1 MVDFT
6 VAIPTYNGER
16 RLPEVLEHLKAQIET
31 SSIAWEVLVVDNNSQ
46 DGTAAVVQT
55 FQTDFPCPI
64 RYCLELRQ
72 GASHARQRAV
82 REAASDL
89 IGFLDDDNLPDPRWV
104 SAAYQFGQE
113 YPQIG
118 AYGSRITAAFEA
130 EPPPH
135 FKRIAPFLA
144 IVERGSQ
151 PHIYEPRKKMLPPS
165 AGLVIRKQAW
175 LASVPAE
182 TLMNRLGLKRSD
194 GNDCSEDIEA
204 LSYLRLSGWE
214 IWHNPAMQIQHKIPA
229 WRLERSYLLPL
240 FRSIGLSRC
249 ATRMVNFKT
258 GQRFLVM
265 AHLPGDLRKFI
276 LHWFKYRSQLHT
288 DLVAACELEL
298 YLGICI
304 SPFHLLSKTLRL
316 QFIQPR

>member
-6 VAIPTYNGER
+6 VAIPTYNGEQ
-16 RLPEVLEHLKAQIET
+16 RLPEVLKCLKSQIET
-31 SSIAWEVLVVDNNSQ
+31 DSIAWEVLVIDNNSQ
-46 DGTAAVVQT
+46 DETAAVVQA
-55 FQTDFPCPI
+55 FQADFPCPI
-64 RYCLELRQ
+64 RYCLEQQQ
-72 GASHARQRAV
+72 GASYARQRAV
-82 REAASDL
+82 REAVSDL

-104 SAAYQFGQE
+104 AAAYQFGQSR
-113 YPQIG
+113 PQVG
-118 AYGSRITAAFEA
+118 AYGSRITAAFEV
-130 EPPPH
+130 EPPPQ

-144 IVERGSQ
+144 IVERGVE
-151 PHIYEPRKKMLPPS
+151 PHLYEPRKKMLPPS

-175 LASVPAE
+175 LTSVPAE
-182 TLMNRLGLKRSD
+182 TLMNRLGIKRSD

-258 GQRFLVM
+258 GWRFLVL
-265 AHLPGDLRKFI
+265 AHLPGDLRKVV

-288 DLVAACELEL
+288 DLIAACELEL
-298 YLGICI
+298 YLGIFI
-304 SPFHLLSKTLRL
+304 SPFHLLSRIF
-316 QFIQPR
+316 QS

>member
-1 MVDFT
+1 MNFT
-6 VAIPTYNGER
+6 VAIPTYNGEH
-16 RLPEVLEHLKAQIET
+16 RLPEVLEHLKAQIGT
-31 SSIAWEVLVVDNNSQ
+31 GSLAWEILVVDNNSQ
-46 DGTAAVVQT
+46 DGTAAVVEA
-55 FQTDFPCPI
+55 FQADFPCPI

-72 GASHARQRAV
+72 GAGYARQRAV
-82 REAASDL
+82 REATSEL
-89 IGFLDDDNLPDPRWV
+89 VGFLDDDNLPNPQWV
-104 SAAYQFGQE
+104 TAAYQFGQE
-113 YPQIG
+113 HPQIG
-118 AYGSRITAAFEA
+118 AYGSRITAAFET

-151 PHIYEPRKKMLPPS
+151 PHLYEPQKKMLPPS
-165 AGLVIRKQAW
+165 AGLVIRKQVW
-175 LASVPAE
+175 LTSVPAE

-229 WRLERSYLLPL
+229 WRLERAYLLPL

-249 ATRMVNFKT
+249 ATRMVNFRA
-258 GQRFLVM
+258 GQQFLVI
-265 AHLPGDLRKFI
+265 AHLPSDLRKVV
-276 LHWFKYRSQLHT
+276 LHWLKYRSQLRT

-298 YLGICI
+298 YLGIFI
-304 SPFHLLSKTLRL
+304 SPFHLLSKLFQLPSVQHR
-316 QFIQPR
+316 